1 MTTYGITTYDT
12 RAAEILLRDE
22 GNWIGFFP
30 GADDKYTRVDSEGEC
45 ISVTHNL
52 TWLDCLVQAVGA
64 YTSQPI
70 EDIKPEIDHLLS
82 ELDGELPHGLANTV
96 KFFVDQEPSRL
107 LLQGIVKN
115 LADMDPVLTEV
126 YDDAGMKYMDHCAL
140 CRKPMKYPDDLDEHA
155 EDCPWRRARAWGSA
169 HREEK

>member
-22 GNWIGFFP
+22 DNWIGFFP

-45 ISVTHNL
+45 VSVTHNL

-82 ELDGELPHGLANTV
+82 ELDGELKDGLANTV
-96 KFFVDQEPSRL
+96 LFFEQQTAELEKLR
-107 LLQGIVKN
+107 GIVKN

-140 CRKPMKYPDDLDEHA
+140 CRKPMKYPNDLNEHA

>member
-1 MTTYGITTYDT
+1 MTTYGTTTYDT

-30 GADDKYTRVDSEGEC
+30 GDADTYTRVDSEGEC

-70 EDIKPEIDHLLS
+70 ENIKPEIDHLLS
-82 ELDGELPHGLANTV
+82 ELDGELKDGLANTV
-96 KFFVDQEPSRL
+96 LFFEQQTAELEELR
-107 LLQGIVKN
+107 GIVKD

-126 YDDAGMKYMDHCAL
+126 YDDAGMQCADSCAL
-140 CRKPMKYPDDLDEHA
+140 CGERLKNPDQLEEHA
-155 EDCPWRRARAWGSA
+155 EFCVWRRARASA
-169 HREEK
+169 RREGK